1 MFYLVILVF
10 IAYVSLESLGGI
22 ARFGGFSA
30 GYISIGV
37 SLQNQI
43 LSLNR
48 FIGFLIAPLV
58 GFYVDT
64 GGTSDNVFWIGIIGG
79 FFGGVVLILV
89 FLLWGGVTSFF
100 RNISNAFVEGGYN
113 IKSILIGGKA
123 EVKIIH
129 HTLNKVKL
137 NYFLAQ
143 FITTGL
149 AMPSVFLLNIIAIKI
164 PEYSSTL
171 LQMTTLI
178 SGFGNLILNFY
189 TNPLISV
196 EESKLTQEDAENSHK
211 SIFLG
216 KVFGMLI
223 LSPII
228 ICLSLVL

>member
-1 MFYLVILVF
+1 LVVLIFV
-10 IAYVSLESLGGI
+10 AYVSLESLGGI

-48 FIGFLIAPLV
+48 FIGFMIAPLV

-64 GGTSDNVFWIGIIGG
+64 GGTSDDVFKIGLIGG
-79 FFGGVVLILV
+79 FFGGGVLILV
-89 FLLWGGVTSFF
+89 FLWWGGFSSFF
-100 RNISNAFVEGGYN
+100 RNISIAFVEDGYG
-113 IKSILIGGKA
+113 IKAIIRGSKA
-123 EVKIIH
+123 EINVIKHRLQNIR
-129 HTLNKVKL
+129 L
-137 NYFLAQ
+137 NYFIAQ

-149 AMPSVFLLNIIAIKI
+149 AMPSVFLLNIVAIKV
-164 PEYSSTL
+164 PEYSATL

-189 TNPLISV
+189 TNPLVAV
-196 EESKLTQEDAENSHK
+196 EESKLTREEAESSHK

-216 KVFGMLI
+216 KIFGMLL
-223 LSPII
+223 LSPVI
-228 ICLSLVL
+228 ICSSLLI

>member
-1 MFYLVILVF
+1 MFYFVVLIF
-10 IAYVSLESLGGI
+10 IAYVTIESLGGV

-64 GGTSDNVFWIGIIGG
+64 GGTEEDIFNIGLIGG
-79 FFGGVVLILV
+79 FFGGFCLILV
-89 FLLWGGVTSFF
+89 FLLWGRLAAFF
-100 RNISNAFVEGGYN
+100 RNISNAFVDGGYN
-113 IKSILIGGKA
+113 LKSLVAGIKNNIVVVGHSLKNI
-123 EVKIIH
+123 
-129 HTLNKVKL
+129 KL
-137 NYFLAQ
+137 NYFVAQ

-164 PEYSSTL
+164 PEYSSTI

-196 EESKLTQEDAENSHK
+196 EESKLTTSEAESSHK

-216 KVFGMLI
+216 KVFGMLL

-228 ICLSLVL
+228 ICLSLII